1 VELAEIRSAFRQ
13 RIKLHADPKA
23 LRRVPP
29 KRAPTRPVLTL
40 DPEHE
45 DARVLTPGEVAE
57 LFDVAPRTVRRRADA
72 GVLPSFRTLG
82 GQRGFRWGELRGS
95 RRTSSSA
102 ALSWS
107 SSSRAFSDQGPSAR
121 FGHGGR
127 PAPRGAG
134 RGPWRRPV
142 ARLKYIDKRGVLS
155 LLSDRAALLRA

>member
-1 VELAEIRSAFRQ
+1 
-13 RIKLHADPKA
+13 P
-23 LRRVPP
+23 VP
-29 KRAPTRPVLTL
+29 TL
-40 DPEHE
+40 DPGHE

-72 GVLPSFRTLG
+72 AVLPSFRTLG
-82 GQRGFRWGELRGS
+82 GQRGFRGGELRGS

-127 PAPRGAG
+127 PAPRSAP

-142 ARLKYIDKRGVLS
+142 ARPRDTAQRG
-155 LLSDRAALLRA
+155 